1 MFQKLGYYIPITEES
16 VFVTRE
22 RGTPADAVAA
32 EKDACM
38 LYYCRCFIIITQV
51 ADAVTSRKR
60 STETGE
66 SSSLAVKTNNYGYL
80 ST

>member
-38 LYYCRCFIIITQV
+38 LY
-51 ADAVTSRKR
+51 
-60 STETGE
+60 
-66 SSSLAVKTNNYGYL
+66 
-80 ST
+80 

>member
-16 VFVTRE
+16 VFVTRA
-22 RGTPADAVAA
+22 PADAVAA